1 MEIQEIKTAT
11 ITSKGQICIPN
22 SARNL
27 PGFQEGSKITI
38 TVYPDKVE
46 LKPLK
51 QEELTDAEFS
61 MLASEESLA
70 ENWLSPEDEEAWK
83 DL

>member
-11 ITSKGQICIPN
+11 ITSKGQICIPA

-27 PGFQEGSKITI
+27 PGFGMGAKITI

-46 LKPLK
+46 LKPLNQK
-51 QEELTDAEFS
+51 KIDDTEFS
-61 MLASEESLA
+61 MLASRESLA
-70 ENWLSPEDEEAWK
+70 ENWLSEEDEEAWK

>member
-11 ITSKGQICIPN
+11 ITSKGQICIPS
-22 SARNL
+22 SARNF

-46 LKPLK
+46 IKPLK
-51 QEELTDAEFS
+51 QKELTDVQAG
-61 MLASEESLA
+61 MLASQKALA
-70 ENWLSPEDEEAWK
+70 KNWLSEEDEEAWK

>member
-1 MEIQEIKTAT
+1 MKIQEIKTAT

-22 SARNL
+22 SARRF

-46 LKPLK
+46 LRPLK
-51 QEELTDAEFS
+51 QKELTDTEFS
-61 MLASEESLA
+61 MLASEESLS